1 MTLVAA
7 KDRAVSAGLTVREL
21 GADGVCFSHTDDN
34 RQDRVNF
41 YSERG
46 VVVGAQLH

>member
-1 MTLVAA
+1 
-7 KDRAVSAGLTVREL
+7 LTVREL

-34 RQDRVNF
+34 RQDRINL

-46 VVVGAQLH
+46 VVVWAQLR